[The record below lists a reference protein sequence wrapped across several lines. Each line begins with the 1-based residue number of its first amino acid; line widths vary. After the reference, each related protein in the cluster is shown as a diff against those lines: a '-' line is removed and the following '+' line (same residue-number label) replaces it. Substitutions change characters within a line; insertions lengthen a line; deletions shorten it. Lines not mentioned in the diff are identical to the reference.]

1 MKKILP
7 VTLFAAFAL
16 LLAGGSDPAHV
27 QRGDGGGFHGG
38 GGFHDGGFRAGVGF
52 RGASAFRGV
61 FVGGFRGDGFRSGW
75 GWGWGLYRHGYAYSY
90 YPCGYWYDPAR
101 PPYHPY
107 YGPYQPPSDDPPVDS
122 YRDNGNSD
130 ASWSWVTPKPDD
142 PNRPRDGIEHLRR
155 LFFLI

>member
-7 VTLFAAFAL
+7 VALFAAFAL

-38 GGFHDGGFRAGVGF
+38 GGFHDGGFRGGVGF

-75 GWGWGLYRHGYAYSY
+75 GWGWGLGLGLGWALLVS
-90 YPCGYWYDPAR
+90 AR
-101 PPYHPY
+101 
-107 YGPYQPPSDDPPVDS
+107 
-122 YRDNGNSD
+122 
-130 ASWSWVTPKPDD
+130 
-142 PNRPRDGIEHLRR
+142 IR
-155 LFFLI
+155 LFLLPMRILVRSRAAALPPLLRSISAAFR